1 MIDPIVRGQEQ
12 KVVEYVNSQVE
23 TLKSA
28 RKGRETIWLEC
39 MEAYLSKFSATWVAR
54 AEKDR
59 RSARYMAEIW
69 DSVETATAQ
78 LAAIVWPN
86 EEWFKIAPGRLGGTD
101 LADDEDADSVALY
114 LRHQHE
120 HMRLRQEVLKLI
132 KWLVI
137 TGNCPWSMVWHVE
150 NSVDYP
156 AYAQAMN
163 LWAKQQAAAY
173 KQYEQAMTQHAV
185 ISRIAMTKGL
195 PPPPPPMIDEPER
208 PVQPEGIAY
217 EGPRLIVGD
226 PFNFVIDD
234 TANNPITAFRATTI
248 WRTKAYL
255 ARMGETDE
263 TGYAVYENL
272 HKVRDAEQVRQD
284 DDSQNQALA
293 TAFNQQLPPKD
304 CVRLVEAVGDFE
316 LPGTDADGSKTLHRS
331 FIATVANNKEL
342 LRFEP
347 THLWSREPHQQLATL
362 ISCPGQ
368 TYGIGLVENVLGL
381 QDAINV
387 RSNQILDAAAV
398 AINPESKAFDDGVFD
413 PEEAE
418 SGPGAVHMVGSMD
431 NLQPLDKNLSGL
443 GLAFSE
449 VAMMTASLQQKTRAA
464 SPASNRNYEM
474 SATEVARDTS
484 VAGANLQEI
493 AHAVE
498 ENALLPILRMQLQY
512 NQQYMTEDVIFR
524 VVQMSVPSL
533 VNVNPQTVRRKWD
546 LKVIGS
552 LNQMLKEKRIQD
564 LKEFFQ
570 LVSGNPT
577 ALYDPLTGMPRIDL
591 QYLMKRLYEEIGF
604 TDSDR
609 VFNPPMPEMPMATQ
623 GGGDGVQ
630 GGPQGGSSGAPA
642 DPGFPG
648 VGLPDQVPESVE
660 ELGPYLQKA
669 ANARM
674 GAV

>member
-1 MIDPIVRGQEQ
+1 MIDPIVRGQE
-12 KVVEYVNSQVE
+12 KRVVEYVNSQVRD
-23 TLKSA
+23 LKSD
-28 RKGRETIWLEC
+28 RSERESIWMEC
-39 MEAYLSKFSATWVAR
+39 FEAYLSKFSKTWVDKANK
-54 AEKDR
+54 ER
-59 RSARYMAEIW
+59 RSARFMAETW
-69 DSVETATAQ
+69 DAVETATAQ
-78 LAAIVWPN
+78 IAAIVWPN

-120 HMRLRQEVLKLI
+120 HMHLRQEVLKLI
-132 KWLVI
+132 KWLAI

-163 LWAKQQAAAY
+163 SWAQQQAAAY
-173 KQYEQAMTQHAV
+173 QQYEQMMTQHAV
-185 ISRIAMTKGL
+185 ISRIAMTQGL
-195 PPPPPPMIDEPER
+195 PPPPPPALEEPER
-208 PVQPEGIAY
+208 PVQPDSIAY
-217 EGPRLIVGD
+217 EGPRLVVGD

-234 TANNPITAFRATTI
+234 TANNPLTAFRATTL
-248 WRTKAYL
+248 WRTKAYI

-263 TGYAVYENL
+263 TGYAVYDNL
-272 HKVRDAEQVRQD
+272 DKVRDAEYVKD
-284 DDSQNQALA
+284 DEDSKNQMLA
-293 TAFNQQLPPKD
+293 TAFGHQLPAKNA
-304 CVRLVEAVGDFE
+304 VRLVEAVGDFE
-316 LPGTDADGSKTLHRS
+316 LPGEGGAKDLHRS
-331 FIATVANNKEL
+331 FVATVANGSEL

-347 THLWSREPHQQLATL
+347 THLWSREPRQQLATL

-368 TYGIGLVENVLGL
+368 TYGIGLVENILGL

-398 AINPESKAFDDGVFD
+398 AIHPETKAFDDGVFD
-413 PEEAE
+413 PEETE

-609 VFNPPMPEMPMATQ
+609 VFNPPMPQMPMTAP
-623 GGGDGVQ
+623 GGGQDGQ
-630 GGPQGGSSGAPA
+630 GGPQGGSGGAPD

-660 ELGPYLQKA
+660 ELGPFLKKA
-669 ANARM
+669 TSARM